1 MRVAI
6 GQINP
11 HVGAIR
17 ENTQRIIKR
26 IDEAR
31 SARCDLVVFPEMAV
45 PGYAPLDLVWRSGFV
60 DACSRAADR
69 IRDAS
74 DNIGVIVGSIAAEP
88 HQGAANRLDLSSVVD
103 GADVDLYNVACLF
116 ENGEL
121 ITRAAKMHLPTF
133 DVYDEKRYFKP
144 SPGVEVHPFR
154 SLSIG
159 ISICEDLWVD
169 EGPTELQASLG
180 ADWIVNLSASP
191 FYVGKPEIRRRLVAL
206 RARESGVGI
215 IYVNL
220 VGGQDDVVFDG
231 GSLVVDPGGE
241 LLFQAP
247 QFRDGLY
254 VVDLG
259 SQPIPRPAA
268 DTDLTQMRCAL
279 TLGIR
284 DYVRKNGFSHVL
296 LGLSGG
302 IDSALVAALAVE
314 ALGPKAVTA
323 VYLPSEFS
331 SSESG
336 EDAHE
341 TAQRLGIECLDLP
354 ITQVHHALRA
364 ALPGEA
370 RGVVDEN
377 LQPRARGTLLMAL
390 ANQRDALVLCPG
402 NKSEI
407 AVGYSTL
414 YGDTVGAL
422 APIADLYKSDVVRLA
437 ETYAEVIPSRIFDK
451 APSAE
456 LRPDQQDVDDLP
468 PYAVLDPLLHAL
480 VEEGASREQLVARG
494 VDADLLDSILSRVCA
509 GEYKRRQLPPGIKVT
524 PKAFGTGRR
533 IPLTNAYRG

>member
-1 MRVAI
+1 MRVGI
-6 GQINP
+6 GQMNP
-11 HVGAIR
+11 HVGAIS
-17 ENTQRIIKR
+17 ENTQHIIAH

-31 SARCDLVVFPEMAV
+31 NARCDLVVFPEMAI

-69 IRDAS
+69 IRGAS
-74 DNIGVIVGSIAAEP
+74 NDIGVVVGSIAAEP
-88 HQGAANRLDLSSVVD
+88 HRGPANRLDLSSVVD
-103 GADVDLYNVACLF
+103 GADVDLYNVAYLF

-121 ITRAAKMHLPTF
+121 VTRVAKTHLQTY
-133 DVYDEKRYFKP
+133 DVHDDKRYFNP
-144 SPGVEVHPFR
+144 SLGVEVQPFR
-154 SLSIG
+154 GLSMG
-159 ISICEDLWVD
+159 ISICEDLWID

-191 FYVGKPEIRRRLVAL
+191 FYVGKQEIRRRLATL

-220 VGGQDDVVFDG
+220 IGGQDDVVFDG
-231 GSLVVDPGGE
+231 GSLIVDPAGE

-254 VVDLG
+254 VVNLG
-259 SQPIPRPAA
+259 SQPIPRSAA
-268 DTDLTQMRCAL
+268 NTDLTQIRRAL

-284 DYVRKNGFSHVL
+284 DYVQKNRFSRVL

-302 IDSALVAALAVE
+302 IDSALVAALATE
-314 ALGPKAVTA
+314 ALGPDAVTA

-331 SSESG
+331 SPESD

-341 TAQRLGIECLDLP
+341 TAQRLGIDCLNIP
-354 ITQVHHALRA
+354 ITKVHHALRA
-364 ALPGEA
+364 ALPGKA
-370 RGVVDEN
+370 RGIVDEN
-377 LQPRARGTLLMAL
+377 LQPRTRGILLMAL

-407 AVGYSTL
+407 AVGYNTL

-437 ETYAEVIPSRIFDK
+437 ETYADVIPPRIFEK

-456 LRPDQQDVDDLP
+456 LKPDQRDVDDLP

-480 VEEGASREQLVARG
+480 IEEGASREQLVARG
-494 VDADLLDSILSRVCA
+494 LDADLVDGILLRVCA
-509 GEYKRRQLPPGIKVT
+509 SEHKRGQLPPGIKVT